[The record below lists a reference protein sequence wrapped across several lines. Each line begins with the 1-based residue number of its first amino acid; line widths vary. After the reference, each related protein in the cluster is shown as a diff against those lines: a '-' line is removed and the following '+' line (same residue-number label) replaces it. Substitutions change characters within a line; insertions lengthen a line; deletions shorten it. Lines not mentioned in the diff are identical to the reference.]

1 MKNAHLAHIIIVLD
15 SAGLLNYIDE
25 YFNSTEGSGSTEQE
39 AMTVGDVCR
48 DGTLELVLDKG
59 AGFWLM
65 DNWGM
70 AFQVGG
76 TAQTKVWGAEDE
88 HCIRELGLGFW
99 TRLLSQVG
107 FPGKQTLSW
116 RLACLLKCLFIKEY
130 PWLQPVFG
138 CGLPGEGMKPW
149 VKWVSATEEIPD
161 GTNI

>member
-1 MKNAHLAHIIIVLD
+1 
-15 SAGLLNYIDE
+15 
-25 YFNSTEGSGSTEQE
+25 
-39 AMTVGDVCR
+39 
-48 DGTLELVLDKG
+48 
-59 AGFWLM
+59 M

-88 HCIRELGLGFW
+88 HCIHELGLGFW

-138 CGLPGEGMKPW
+138 WGCLAVAGSGCLLQGRWGGASIGVGRCSWLPAGEERMG
-149 VKWVSATEEIPD
+149 ARA
-161 GTNI
+161 GGR